1 MLKALPMA
9 LAAALLASAGTA
21 SAQSAGDIRC
31 IVVSNAF
38 ASQATDSNEKKVAES
53 ALYFYLGRVGDGL
66 TPALL
71 KSLLDTETKGLS
83 EKTAGAEMDKCVAA
97 IQAKIKM
104 MQDLAPPP
112 AAAQK
117 PEGR

>member
-1 MLKALPMA
+1 MA
-9 LAAALLASAGTA
+9 DEICAAVCRSLS
-21 SAQSAGDIRC
+21 
-31 IVVSNAF
+31 
-38 ASQATDSNEKKVAES
+38 SQ
-53 ALYFYLGRVGDGL
+53 
-66 TPALL
+66 
-71 KSLLDTETKGLS
+71 LS
-83 EKTAGAEMDKCVAA
+83 SSRSAGAEMDKCVAA